1 MNSNASRGYWPDDA
15 SPVDR
20 VLIVNQSVSHHDIS
34 PLTRVVARVDRL
46 RDGEVHPAI
55 ISTGFPSVDRALGG
69 GIRRGDLIVLGGDDG
84 VGSSA
89 LALAMALRIQPLTL
103 LLTSEMHA
111 ERAFERAVAMSAR
124 VSLDALRLGVV
135 SDEERVRLASAAV
148 ALRDRAPVIDTLGD
162 GGMDAVERAADASPA
177 PAVLIVD
184 GLEALL
190 SRDHSRFQPRDEA
203 LAYAV
208 LSLKRLA
215 LARDAAV
222 VCLAHLPA
230 LDRHRHDRRP
240 RLTDF
245 GVRGAV
251 GTHADVVL
259 GLYREDL
266 YDADL
271 GVAGATELR
280 VLKHRDGA
288 LAYVD
293 LFFYAKWLRFED
305 VAEV

>member
-1 MNSNASRGYWPDDA
+1 MT
-15 SPVDR
+15 
-20 VLIVNQSVSHHDIS
+20 HHDIS
-34 PLTRVVARVDRL
+34 PLARVVARVDRL
-46 RDGEVHPAI
+46 REGDTHPAI
-55 ISTGFPSVDRALGG
+55 LATGFPSLDRALGG
-69 GIRRGDLIVLGGDDG
+69 GVRRGDLIVMGGDDG
-84 VGSSA
+84 VGTSA
-89 LALAMALRIQPLTL
+89 LALAMALRMHPLTL
-103 LLTSEMHA
+103 LLTSEMHP
-111 ERAFERAVAMSAR
+111 ERAFERALAMSAR

-135 SDEERVRLASAAV
+135 DEDERIRLASAAV
-148 ALRDRAPVIDTLGD
+148 ALRDRSPVIDTLGD
-162 GGMDAVERAADASPA
+162 GGMDTVERAADAAPA
-177 PAVLIVD
+177 PSVVIID

-190 SRDHSRFQPRDEA
+190 ARDHSRFQPRDEA

-208 LSLKRLA
+208 LALKRLA

-222 VCLAHLPA
+222 ICLAHLPA
-230 LDRHRHDRRP
+230 LDRQRHDRRP

-259 GLYREDL
+259 GLYREEL
-266 YDADL
+266 YDADM

-280 VLKHRDGA
+280 LLKNRDGA

-305 VAEV
+305 VLET

>member
-1 MNSNASRGYWPDDA
+1 M
-15 SPVDR
+15 
-20 VLIVNQSVSHHDIS
+20 
-34 PLTRVVARVDRL
+34 
-46 RDGEVHPAI
+46 
-55 ISTGFPSVDRALGG
+55 DRALGG
-69 GIRRGDLIVLGGDDG
+69 GIRRGDLIVMGGDDG
-84 VGSSA
+84 VGTSA
-89 LALAMALRIQPLTL
+89 LALAMALRIEPLTL
-103 LLTSEMHA
+103 LLTSEMHP
-111 ERAFERAVAMSAR
+111 ERAYERALAMSAR
-124 VSLDALRLGVV
+124 VSLEALRLGVV
-135 SDEERVRLASAAV
+135 DEQERVRLAAAAV
-148 ALRDRAPVIDTLGD
+148 ALRDRSPVIDTLGD
-162 GGMDAVERAADASPA
+162 HGFDAVERAADASPA
-177 PAVLIVD
+177 PTVLIVD

-190 SRDHSRFQPRDEA
+190 ARDQARFLPRDDA

-208 LSLKRLA
+208 LALKRLA

-230 LDRHRHDRRP
+230 LDRQRHDRRP

-259 GLYREDL
+259 GLYREEL
-266 YDADL
+266 YDADM

-280 VLKHRDGA
+280 LLKNRDGA

-305 VAEV
+305 VLEG

>member
-1 MNSNASRGYWPDDA
+1 M
-15 SPVDR
+15 
-20 VLIVNQSVSHHDIS
+20 
-34 PLTRVVARVDRL
+34 
-46 RDGEVHPAI
+46 
-55 ISTGFPSVDRALGG
+55 DRALGG
-69 GIRRGDLIVLGGDDG
+69 GIRRGDLIVMGGDDG
-84 VGSSA
+84 VGTSA
-89 LALAMALRIQPLTL
+89 LALAMALRIEPLTL
-103 LLTSEMHA
+103 LLTSEMHP
-111 ERAFERAVAMSAR
+111 ERAYERALAMSAR
-124 VSLDALRLGVV
+124 VSLEALRLGVV
-135 SDEERVRLASAAV
+135 DEQERIRLAAAAV
-148 ALRDRAPVIDTLGD
+148 ALRDRSPVIDTLGD
-162 GGMDAVERAADASPA
+162 QGFDAVERAADASPA

-190 SRDHSRFQPRDEA
+190 ARDQARFLPRDEA

-208 LSLKRLA
+208 LALKRLA

-230 LDRHRHDRRP
+230 LDRQRHDRRP

-259 GLYREDL
+259 GLYREEL
-266 YDADL
+266 YDADM

-280 VLKHRDGA
+280 LLKNRDGA

-305 VAEV
+305 VLEG